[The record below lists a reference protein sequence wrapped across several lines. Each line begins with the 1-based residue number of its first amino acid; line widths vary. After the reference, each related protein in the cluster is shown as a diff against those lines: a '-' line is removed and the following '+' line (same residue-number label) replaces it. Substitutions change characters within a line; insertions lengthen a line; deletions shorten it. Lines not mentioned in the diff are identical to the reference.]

1 MTVWTQAVLAM
12 TLTIGG
18 AASSQWPA
26 PSSQP
31 ATAPPAAEQPVR
43 SAGGTT
49 VTLSGCLSAADPGG
63 ATAAGRTPGFVL
75 TDVTDLGPQAKAND
89 ASGVAAATAQSTAG
103 TNPRTARPAERYLLV
118 ATDSGLD
125 LSKHANSR
133 VKVTG
138 TVNER
143 TSVGA
148 GARDD
153 SRGAPTSSQ
162 PGGAGAQHTLS
173 TLTVHSITRAEGT
186 CGR

>member
-1 MTVWTQAVLAM
+1 M
-12 TLTIGG
+12 TLCTHAVVILAITG
-18 AASSQWPA
+18 AAAAQWPA

-31 ATAPPAAEQPVR
+31 ATAPPAAEPPGR
-43 SAGGTT
+43 SEGGAT

-63 ATAAGRTPGFVL
+63 ATTAGRPGFVL
-75 TDVTDLGPQAKAND
+75 TDVTDLGPQAKATD
-89 ASGVAAATAQSTAG
+89 SSGVAAATAHSTAG
-103 TNPRTARPAERYLLV
+103 ATRAATRPAERYLLV
-118 ATDSGLD
+118 AADTGLN
-125 LSKHANSR
+125 LSKHANAR

-143 TSVGA
+143 TSTSA

-162 PGGAGAQHTLS
+162 PGGAGAQHALS
-173 TLTVHSITRAEGT
+173 TLTVHSITPAEGT

>member
-1 MTVWTQAVLAM
+1 M
-12 TLTIGG
+12 
-18 AASSQWPA
+18 ASSITLVVLLFSASAVQWPA

-49 VTLSGCLSAADPGG
+49 VTLSGCLRAADPGG
-63 ATAAGRTPGFVL
+63 ASTAGRTPGFVL
-75 TDVTDLGPQAKAND
+75 TDVTDLGPQVKATD

-103 TNPRTARPAERYLLV
+103 TGPHASRPAERYVLV
-118 ATDSGLD
+118 ATGTGLD
-125 LSKHANSR
+125 LSAHANAR

-143 TSVGA
+143 TAPSA

-162 PGGAGAQHTLS
+162 PGGAGAQHALS
-173 TLTVHSITRAEGT
+173 TLTVHSVTPAEGT